1 MEGDGRGTMG
11 SEGKRDGEGEWKGGR
26 GESFE
31 EEEEMVQGSG
41 GGEERRGKSQERRH
55 ARSQIHTHTLT
66 DTRTHAL
73 SIATTKERQNPDTK
87 ARPDCQCHRK
97 CQTES
102 PGARRSGGLI
112 RGTMPRG
119 GGLGCSLARFPLGR
133 TRGSDLCQLSC
144 RAFPLASLP
153 PLPPPP
159 SLALRHWSRLCRQ
172 PFL

>member
-31 EEEEMVQGSG
+31 EEEEMVQGSDT
-41 GGEERRGKSQERRH
+41 
-55 ARSQIHTHTLT
+55 HTHTLA
-66 DTRTHAL
+66 DTRAHAL

-153 PLPPPP
+153 PLPPSALACP
-159 SLALRHWSRLCRQ
+159 SPLV
-172 PFL
+172 